1 MFHSNIYGCDSFKIC
16 ATAVEW
22 ICFLFVGPCLFD
34 LLVHFRSSLA
44 RQLNCTIVSSSHL
57 AWKMRSLGLN
67 ELIEKLHEHLTPHH
81 NYSVLLPSTT
91 HQRSWQAN
99 NWSCMISSSFPPLPC
114 SSRSAT
120 GSAVSEPNMETSF
133 LPRWCEET
141 EARHNQPALSGKQSD
156 RSSTTAKKKH
166 QLQRHFKMCWVS
178 SME

>member
-1 MFHSNIYGCDSFKIC
+1 MKRPLGPWPITTPTPPMETENKGGPVNIWALSH
-16 ATAVEW
+16 V
-22 ICFLFVGPCLFD
+22 
-34 LLVHFRSSLA
+34 FRAILTKVI
-44 RQLNCTIVSSSHL
+44 N
-57 AWKMRSLGLN
+57 SLGTSS
-67 ELIEKLHEHLTPHH
+67 KRLHEHLTPHH